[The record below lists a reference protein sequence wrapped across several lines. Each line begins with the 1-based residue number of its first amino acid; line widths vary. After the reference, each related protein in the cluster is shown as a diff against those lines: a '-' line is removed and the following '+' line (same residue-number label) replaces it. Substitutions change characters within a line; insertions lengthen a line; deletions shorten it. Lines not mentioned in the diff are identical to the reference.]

1 MSNLFSKVVL
11 ASNNSGKLREF
22 KMMLEKVGIE
32 ILPQGDLEIPAAD
45 EPHATFIENALE
57 KARHAS
63 QASGLPAL
71 ADDSGICVEALLGAP
86 GIHSARYAG
95 EPANDANNNKKLIE
109 TLQGIDNRAAHY
121 VCALVL
127 VRYALDPEP
136 IIAIGY
142 WHGEIIDTP
151 KGDGGFGYDPH
162 FFLPNL
168 GKTAA
173 ELSPE
178 EKNRLGHRGLALDQ
192 LVNQLTSQTG
202 L

>member
-1 MSNLFSKVVL
+1 MANLFSTVVL

-22 KMMLEKVGIE
+22 KMMLKKVGIE
-32 ILPQGDLEIPAAD
+32 IIPQGNLDIPAAD
-45 EPHATFIENALE
+45 EPHATFVENALE
-57 KARHAS
+57 KARYAS
-63 QASGLPAL
+63 RASGLPAL
-71 ADDSGICVEALLGAP
+71 ADDSGICVEALMGAP

-95 EPANDANNNKKLIE
+95 EPANDENNNKKLIE

-142 WHGEIIDTP
+142 WHGQIVDTP

-173 ELSPE
+173 ELTPE

-192 LVNQLTSQTG
+192 LVQQLISQSG
-202 L
+202 Q

>member
-1 MSNLFSKVVL
+1 MANLFSTVVL

-22 KMMLEKVGIE
+22 KMMLKKVGIE
-32 ILPQGDLEIPAAD
+32 IIPQGNLDIPATD
-45 EPHATFIENALE
+45 EPHATFVENALE
-57 KARHAS
+57 KARYAS
-63 QASGLPAL
+63 RASGLPAL
-71 ADDSGICVEALLGAP
+71 ADDSGICVEALMGAP

-95 EPANDANNNKKLIE
+95 EPANDENNNKKLIE

-142 WHGEIIDTP
+142 WHGQIVDTP

-173 ELSPE
+173 ELTPE

-192 LVNQLTSQTG
+192 LVQQLISQSG
-202 L
+202 Q

>member
-1 MSNLFSKVVL
+1 MASLFSKVVL

-22 KMMLEKVGIE
+22 KMMLKKVGIE
-32 ILPQGDLEIPAAD
+32 IIPQGNLDIPAAD
-45 EPHATFIENALE
+45 EPHATFVENALE
-57 KARHAS
+57 KARYAS
-63 QASGLPAL
+63 RASGLPAL
-71 ADDSGICVEALLGAP
+71 ADDSGICVEALMGAP

-95 EPANDANNNKKLIE
+95 EPANDENNNKKLIE

-142 WHGEIIDTP
+142 WHGQIVDTP

-173 ELSPE
+173 ELTPE

-192 LVNQLTSQTG
+192 LVQQLISQSG
-202 L
+202 Q

>member
-1 MSNLFSKVVL
+1 MANLFSTVVL

-22 KMMLEKVGIE
+22 KMMLKKVGIE
-32 ILPQGDLEIPAAD
+32 IIPQGNLDIPAAD
-45 EPHATFIENALE
+45 EPHATFVENALE
-57 KARHAS
+57 KARYAS
-63 QASGLPAL
+63 RASGLPAL
-71 ADDSGICVEALLGAP
+71 ADDSGICVEALMGAP

-95 EPANDANNNKKLIE
+95 EPANDENNNKKLIE

-142 WHGEIIDTP
+142 WHGQIVDSP

-173 ELSPE
+173 ELTPE

-192 LVNQLTSQTG
+192 LVQQLISQSG
-202 L
+202 Q

>member
-1 MSNLFSKVVL
+1 MTNLFSTVVL

-22 KMMLEKVGIE
+22 KMMLKKVGIE
-32 ILPQGDLEIPAAD
+32 IIPQGNLDIPAAD
-45 EPHATFIENALE
+45 EPHATFVENALE
-57 KARHAS
+57 KARYAS
-63 QASGLPAL
+63 RASGLPAL
-71 ADDSGICVEALLGAP
+71 ADDSGICVEALMGAP

-95 EPANDANNNKKLIE
+95 EPANDENNNKKLIE

-142 WHGEIIDTP
+142 WHGQIVDSP

-173 ELSPE
+173 ELTPE

-192 LVNQLTSQTG
+192 LVQQLISQSG
-202 L
+202 Q

>member
-1 MSNLFSKVVL
+1 MANLFSTVVL

-22 KMMLEKVGIE
+22 KMMLKKVGIE
-32 ILPQGDLEIPAAD
+32 IIPQGNLDIPAAD
-45 EPHATFIENALE
+45 EPHPTFVENALE
-57 KARHAS
+57 KARYAS
-63 QASGLPAL
+63 RASGLPAL
-71 ADDSGICVEALLGAP
+71 ADDSGICVEALMGAP

-95 EPANDANNNKKLIE
+95 EPANDENNNKKLIE

-142 WHGEIIDTP
+142 WHGQIVDTP

-173 ELSPE
+173 ELTPE

-192 LVNQLTSQTG
+192 LVQQLISQSG
-202 L
+202 Q

>member
-1 MSNLFSKVVL
+1 MYLSKVVL

-22 KMMLEKVGIE
+22 KSMLEKVGIE
-32 ILPQGDLEIPAAD
+32 ILPQGDLAIPAAD

-71 ADDSGICVEALLGAP
+71 ADDSGICVDALNGAP

-95 EPANDANNNKKLIE
+95 EPANDSNNNQKLVAS
-109 TLQGIDNRAAHY
+109 LQGVHNRSAHF
-121 VCALVL
+121 VCALAL
-127 VRYALDPEP
+127 VRHPLDPEP
-136 IIAIGY
+136 IIAIGS

-151 KGDGGFGYDPH
+151 KGNGGFGYDPH
-162 FFLPNL
+162 FFIPEL

-173 ELSPE
+173 ELTAE
-178 EKNRLGHRGLALDQ
+178 QKNLLGHRGLALAQ
-192 LVNQLTSQTG
+192 LITQLKANKLQ
-202 L
+202 

>member
-22 KMMLEKVGIE
+22 KMMFEKVGIE

>member
-1 MSNLFSKVVL
+1 MANLFSTVVL

-22 KMMLEKVGIE
+22 KMMLKKVGIE
-32 ILPQGDLEIPAAD
+32 IIPQGNLDIPAAD
-45 EPHATFIENALE
+45 EPHPTFVENALE
-57 KARHAS
+57 KARYAS
-63 QASGLPAL
+63 RASGLPAL
-71 ADDSGICVEALLGAP
+71 ADDSGICVEALMGAP

-95 EPANDANNNKKLIE
+95 EPANDENNNKKLIE

-142 WHGEIIDTP
+142 WHGQIVDTP

-173 ELSPE
+173 ELTPE

-192 LVNQLTSQTG
+192 LVNLLISQSG
-202 L
+202 Q

>member
-1 MSNLFSKVVL
+1 MANLFSTVVL

-22 KMMLEKVGIE
+22 KMMLKKVGIE
-32 ILPQGDLEIPAAD
+32 IIPQGNLDIPAAD
-45 EPHATFIENALE
+45 EPHATFVENALE
-57 KARHAS
+57 KARYAS
-63 QASGLPAL
+63 RASGLPAL
-71 ADDSGICVEALLGAP
+71 ADDSGICVEALMGAP

-95 EPANDANNNKKLIE
+95 EPTNDENNNKKLIE

-142 WHGEIIDTP
+142 WHGQIVDTP

-173 ELSPE
+173 ELTPE

-192 LVNQLTSQTG
+192 LVNLLISQSG
-202 L
+202 Q